1 MECTVS
7 VADEE
12 VEGVGVAG
20 VGEPVVPRRQLVQAL
35 RGDVPEVA
43 RVGRVL
49 RHRHRA
55 PRHHGVDERPGSSRS
70 LPLRWR
76 RRLRHPP
83 GRCELEKEETER
95 TRWWSDDGRC
105 LKLSGQDN

>member
-1 MECTVS
+1 MSTVS

-12 VEGVGVAG
+12 VEGVAVAG
-20 VGEPVVPRRQLVQAL
+20 VGEAVVPRRQLVQAL

-55 PRHHGVDERPGSSRS
+55 PRHHGVDERP
-70 LPLRWR
+70 L
-76 RRLRHPP
+76 RRLRH
-83 GRCELEKEETER
+83 RSQLSSIYFF
-95 TRWWSDDGRC
+95 SDGPAGTPLRP
-105 LKLSGQDN
+105 